1 MLTRGDDYPLHQT
14 ADPIATAGTDRN
26 FYDRYFF
33 NGYSDR
39 PDDARMFAVAFGI
52 YPHLDIVD
60 AHVCWLHD
68 GRQVNLHA
76 SARADGERLLLR
88 AGPIAVE
95 IVEPLRTLRVTV
107 DAPDHG
113 IRADLTFT
121 ARAAP
126 IEEPRFTRR
135 IGTRTL
141 LDYTRLTQ
149 NGRYTGSIEVDGVAH
164 DLAGFVGTRDRSW
177 GVRPIGARD
186 PQPPP
191 APPQFFWLWSPCV
204 FPDRDFYW
212 HTNDDAHGR
221 PWNRRAVVMPV
232 GGAAEDETIGDATA
246 TLTWRP
252 ATRAAA
258 TASLAL
264 ALAPTT
270 ADAPPAPRT
279 TAAPLPGEGRGPV
292 GASQTIED
300 RTPTPAASGPPP
312 TRETLTFTPVT
323 DFMMLGLGY
332 GHPRWAHG
340 LDHGPLA
347 VERED
352 FAPAELDR
360 TQPHHFH
367 VQTLA
372 DVRWTIPDGTCRTGR
387 GVLEQL
393 AIGPHAPS
401 GFTALTDVAP

>member
-14 ADPIATAGTDRN
+14 PEPIALAGTDRN

-33 NGYSDR
+33 NAYSATPGDT
-39 PDDARMFAVAFGI
+39 RMLAVAFGV

-60 AHVCWLHD
+60 AHVCWLHE
-68 GRQVNLHA
+68 GRQINLHA
-76 SARADGERLLLR
+76 SARANGERLLLR

-95 IVEPLRTLRVTV
+95 VVEPLRQLRVTV

-113 IRADLTFT
+113 LAADLLFT
-121 ARAAP
+121 ARSAP

-149 NGRYTGSIEVDGVAH
+149 NGAYTGSIEVDGTRH

-177 GVRPIGARD
+177 GVRPVGARD

-191 APPQFFWLWSPCV
+191 ALPQFFWLWSPCV
-204 FPDRDFYW
+204 FPAHDLYW

-221 PWNRRAVVMPV
+221 PWNRRAVVMPLD
-232 GGAAEDETIGDATA
+232 GTAAEEAIGDGTAAISWRPGTRAASAA
-246 TLTWRP
+246 TLT
-252 ATRAAA
+252 
-258 TASLAL
+258 LDDAL
-264 ALAPTT
+264 
-270 ADAPPAPRT
+270 
-279 TAAPLPGEGRGPV
+279 GGG
-292 GASQTIED
+292 TI
-300 RTPTPAASGPPP
+300 A
-312 TRETLTFTPVT
+312 FTPVA

-340 LDHGPLA
+340 LDHGALA
-347 VERED
+347 VEREE
-352 FAPAELDR
+352 FTPADIDR
-360 TQPHHFH
+360 AQPHHFH
-367 VQTLA
+367 IQTLSE
-372 DVRWTIPDGTCRTGR
+372 VRWTSPDGTERVGR

-393 AIGPHAPS
+393 AIGAHAPS
-401 GFTALTDVAP
+401 GFAGLMDVAP

>member
-1 MLTRGDDYPLHQT
+1 MLTKGDDYPLHQT
-14 ADPIATAGTDRN
+14 AEPIALAGTDRN

-33 NGYSDR
+33 NGYGSISGDT
-39 PDDARMFAVAFGI
+39 RMFAVAFGV

-88 AGPIAVE
+88 AGPVAIE
-95 IVEPLRTLRVTV
+95 IVEPLKQLRVTV

-113 IRADLTFT
+113 LRADLTFT

-149 NGRYTGSIEVDGVAH
+149 NGSYAGRIEVDGTAH
-164 DLAGFVGTRDRSW
+164 DLSGFVGTRDRSW
-177 GVRPIGARD
+177 GVRPVGARD

-191 APPQFFWLWSPCV
+191 VLPQFFWLWSPCV
-204 FPDRDFYW
+204 FPAHDLYW

-232 GGAAEDETIGDATA
+232 GGTAADEQVTDATA

-252 ATRAAA
+252 GTRAAA
-258 TASLAL
+258 TASLSVDGGTVA
-264 ALAPTT
+264 
-270 ADAPPAPRT
+270 
-279 TAAPLPGEGRGPV
+279 
-292 GASQTIED
+292 
-300 RTPTPAASGPPP
+300 
-312 TRETLTFTPVT
+312 FTPIA

-332 GHPRWAHG
+332 GHPGWAHG
-340 LDHGPLA
+340 TDHGALA
-347 VERED
+347 VDRED
-352 FAPAELDR
+352 FVTAGLDR
-360 TQPHHFH
+360 AQPHHFH
-367 VQTLA
+367 IQTLS
-372 DVRWTIPDGTCRTGR
+372 DVRWTTATGEVRTGR

-401 GFTALTDVAP
+401 GFAALMDVAT